1 MIIYKHE
8 YSPYSGRIATYEVNV
23 EEKPKTYV
31 VIGKHKGVWESRVS
45 KDAIGVLDGNY
56 TVKTFSLSEDTT
68 DFVKL
73 LIARAESKISK
84 FEMEIQKAKS
94 EKEELLKLL

>member
-31 VIGKHKGVWESRVS
+31 AIGKNKGVWESRIS
-45 KDAIGVLDGNY
+45 KDAIGVLDGSY
-56 TVKTFSLSEDTT
+56 TVKTFSLSADTK

-73 LIARAESKISK
+73 LISRTESKISK
-84 FEMEIQKAKS
+84 LEAEIQKAQG

>member
-8 YSPYSGRIATYEVNV
+8 YSPYSGKIATYEVNV

-31 VIGKHKGVWESRVS
+31 VIGKRKGVWESRVS
-45 KDAIGVLDGNY
+45 KDAIDVLDGSY
-56 TVKTFSLSEDTT
+56 TVKTFSLSADTKY
-68 DFVKL
+68 FVKL
-73 LIARAESKISK
+73 LITRAESKISK
-84 FEMEIQKAKS
+84 LEREIQKAQS

>member
-8 YSPYSGRIATYEVNV
+8 YLPYSGRIATYEVNV

-31 VIGKHKGVWESRVS
+31 VIGKNKGVWESRVS
-45 KDAIGVLDGNY
+45 KDAIGFLVGSY
-56 TVKTFSLSEDTT
+56 TLKTFSLSADTS

-73 LIARAESKISK
+73 LIVRAENKISK
-84 FEMEIQKAKS
+84 FETEIQKAKR

>member
-8 YSPYSGRIATYEVNV
+8 YSPYNGRITTYEVNV

-31 VIGKHKGVWESRVS
+31 AIGKNEGVWESRIS
-45 KDAIGVLDGNY
+45 KDAIGFLDGSY
-56 TVKTFSLSEDTT
+56 TVKTFSLSADTT

-73 LIARAESKISK
+73 LIARSESKISK
-84 FEMEIQKAKS
+84 LETEIQILQR

>member
-8 YSPYSGRIATYEVNV
+8 YSPYSGKIATYEVNV

-31 VIGKHKGVWESRVS
+31 VIGKCKGVWESRVS

-56 TVKTFSLSEDTT
+56 KVKTFSLSADTA
-68 DFVKL
+68 DFVKM
-73 LIARAESKISK
+73 LIARAENKISR
-84 FEMEIQKAKS
+84 FETEIQKAQI